1 MPNTSLARDN
11 KGQFAA
17 GNAGGP
23 GRPPVAKEEQYLE
36 ILRQTVDLSQWQA
49 AITAVLRKA
58 QEGDL
63 RAFEA
68 LAKYIMPLPAQRLK
82 LSEEPQ
88 QEEFRVAGMS
98 PGELGES
105 MLNRLVKKVME
116 RRAYE
121 KMVEASRVKAIAPTK
136 SNPAGGAAS
145 V

>member
-1 MPNTSLARDN
+1 MADSTLTRDS

-23 GRPPVAKEEQYLE
+23 GRPPAAKEEHYLE
-36 ILRQTVDLSQWQA
+36 LLRQTVDLSQWQT
-49 AITAVLRKA
+49 AIRAVLRKA

-82 LSEEPQ
+82 ISDEPQ
-88 QEEFRVAGMS
+88 KEFRVAGMS

-105 MLNRLVKKVME
+105 MVNRLIQKVLE
-116 RRAYE
+116 RQAYE
-121 KMVEASRVKAIAPTK
+121 KMVEADRVKAIAPTI
-136 SNPAGGAAS
+136 SNPASGAAS

>member
-1 MPNTSLARDN
+1 MSDPTLRRDKN
-11 KGQFAA
+11 GQFAA

-23 GRPPVAKEEQYLE
+23 GRPPAAKEEHYLE
-36 ILRQTVDLSQWQA
+36 LLRQTVDLSQWQT
-49 AITAVLRKA
+49 AISAVLRKA

-82 LSEEPQ
+82 LSEEPA

-105 MLNRLVKKVME
+105 MVNRLIKKVME

-121 KMVEASRVKAIAPTK
+121 KMVEADRLKAITTDRSARPKTGR
-136 SNPAGGAAS
+136 S
-145 V
+145 